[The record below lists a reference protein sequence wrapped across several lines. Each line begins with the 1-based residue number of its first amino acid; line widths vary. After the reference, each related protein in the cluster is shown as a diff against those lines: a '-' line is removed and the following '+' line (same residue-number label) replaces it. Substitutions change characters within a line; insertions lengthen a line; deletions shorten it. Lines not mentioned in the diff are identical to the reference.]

1 MDALK
6 IGAIVLIGYIC
17 VYSIIDRICKCV
29 ENRAMSNAY
38 NTFLKNFDGGVVN
51 EQSGDEANSAQ
62 SKES

>member
-17 VYSIIDRICKCV
+17 VYSIIDRICKCM

-38 NTFLKNFDGGVVN
+38 NTFFKNFDGGVVD
-51 EQSGDEANSAQ
+51 EQSGNETQSAQ

>member
-6 IGAIVLIGYIC
+6 IGAIVLIAYIC
-17 VYSIIDRICKCV
+17 VYSIIDRICKCM
-29 ENRAMSNAY
+29 ENCAMSNAY

-51 EQSGDEANSAQ
+51 EQSGDETQSAQ